1 MKGSVSMFDALKD
14 IMCFVTAFVC
24 FLYGTRI
31 AWVCGKKCQF
41 SQKPEIRYQSL
52 FSNIP
57 AAAMIYF
64 FGFLIAFSYCFDAF
78 LAKLVFSVTS
88 AVLLSNLVV
97 SMAMPE
103 LRRKPSIEIRVL
115 AELADGNLCKMSR
128 QELNTALDNGHIV
141 RFQRSDGWVQV
152 GRDPLR
158 KMHRKSA
165 SIGVERRL
173 FALNF

>member
-1 MKGSVSMFDALKD
+1 MFDALKD

-57 AAAMIYF
+57 AAAIFYF
-64 FGFLIAFSYCFDAF
+64 FGFLIAFSYAFDVF

-97 SMAMPE
+97 SIAMPE
-103 LRRKPSIEIRVL
+103 LKRKPTPELRIL
-115 AELADGNLCKMSR
+115 AELVDGNLCKMSG
-128 QELNTALDNGHIV
+128 QELNTALDNGRVV

-158 KMHRKSA
+158 EIHRKSGYT
-165 SIGVERRL
+165 GVERRQ
-173 FALNF
+173 FAMNF